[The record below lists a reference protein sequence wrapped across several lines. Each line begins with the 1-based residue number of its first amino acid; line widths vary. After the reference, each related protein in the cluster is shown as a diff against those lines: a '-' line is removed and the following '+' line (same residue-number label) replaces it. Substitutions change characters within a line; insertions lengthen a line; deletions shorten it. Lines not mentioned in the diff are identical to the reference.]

1 MKLSLIKPNMGR
13 LGQRRYVDSG
23 RMEPLQLGVLAA
35 LTPPEVEVV
44 LHDDRMEDIP
54 FDAPTDLV
62 AITVE
67 TFTARRSYEIAAAYR
82 ARGVPVVMGGMH
94 PTLIPQEVAE
104 HCDAMVTGDAESVWA
119 QVIADAAAGRLQP
132 HYHGAIGPVPQ
143 QGVITRRDLFAGKGY
158 LPVTLLQF
166 NRGCPYNCSYC
177 AISAYFGHSQ
187 CHRDVAEVVEEIR
200 SQRRRYLFFVDDNI
214 VADPDAAK
222 ELFAALIPL
231 KVRWVSQGS
240 IDMLDDPELMDLMLR
255 SGCQGHVIG
264 FESLSD
270 EVLKSMRK
278 SVNRS
283 AASDHYSH
291 AIAKLRSYGLQ
302 TWAAFVLGHDSDT
315 LASIRATAD
324 FAIAN
329 KFTFAAYNIMMPYPG
344 TPLYEELAAQ
354 DRLLFDGRWWL
365 HPDFRFNHAS
375 YVPATMS
382 PEELTQAAFECRA
395 RTNSVSSILWRL
407 MEPSTN
413 LRNPVRF
420 ANYVA
425 YNPLFRTEV
434 FKKQSMALGYEA

>member
-1 MKLSLIKPNMGR
+1 MKLTLIKPNMGR

-54 FDAPTDLV
+54 FDDPTDLV

-94 PTLIPQEVAE
+94 PTLIPQEVAQ

-132 HYHGAIGPVPQ
+132 HYHGAIGRVPQ

-158 LPVTLLQF
+158 LPITLLQYT
-166 NRGCPYNCSYC
+166 RGCPYNCSYC

-214 VADPDAAK
+214 VADHDAAK

-240 IDMLDDPELMDLMLR
+240 IDMLDDPE
-255 SGCQGHVIG
+255 
-264 FESLSD
+264 
-270 EVLKSMRK
+270 
-278 SVNRS
+278 
-283 AASDHYSH
+283 
-291 AIAKLRSYGLQ
+291 
-302 TWAAFVLGHDSDT
+302 
-315 LASIRATAD
+315 
-324 FAIAN
+324 
-329 KFTFAAYNIMMPYPG
+329 
-344 TPLYEELAAQ
+344 
-354 DRLLFDGRWWL
+354 
-365 HPDFRFNHAS
+365 
-375 YVPATMS
+375 
-382 PEELTQAAFECRA
+382 
-395 RTNSVSSILWRL
+395 
-407 MEPSTN
+407 
-413 LRNPVRF
+413 
-420 ANYVA
+420 
-425 YNPLFRTEV
+425 
-434 FKKQSMALGYEA
+434 